1 MPHKVTIDRPN
12 CIADGS
18 CQAACPEVFELS
30 DEDGLAQI
38 TQKYRENPEKLG
50 VGEIPDEMVDCA
62 ETAADVCPVS
72 IISVEEV

>member
-1 MPHKVTIDRPN
+1 MPYKVTIDRPN
-12 CIADGS
+12 CIADGN
-18 CQAACPEVFELS
+18 CQAVCPEVFELS

-38 TQKYRENPEKLG
+38 TQKYRGDPEILG

-62 ETAADVCPVS
+62 ETAAEVCPVF

>member
-1 MPHKVTIDRPN
+1 
-12 CIADGS
+12 
-18 CQAACPEVFELS
+18 LS

-38 TQKYRENPEKLG
+38 TQNYRENPEKLG

-72 IISVEEV
+72 IISVEEA